1 MTVTP
6 GKKPGDTPA
15 GTFAIQFCPVCARYI
30 FYPRELCPYCLKT
43 TPEIRH
49 ATGRGKVYSYT
60 VVRVSALEAFEDKV
74 PYIFAIVELDEGLRI
89 PSNIVECPI
98 EEMEVDMPVE
108 LLWHEEGGKRMPL
121 FRPVREESNF

>member
-15 GTFAIQFCPVCARYI
+15 GTFAIQFCPVCTRYI

-60 VVRVSALEAFEDKV
+60 VVRVSALETFEDKV
-74 PYIFAIVELDEGLRI
+74 PYIFAIVELDEGVRI
-89 PSNIVECPI
+89 PGNIVQCPI
-98 EEMEVDMPVE
+98 ENVKMDMPVE
-108 LLWHEEGGKRMPL
+108 LL
-121 FRPVREESNF
+121 RPD